1 MSVSFFR
8 SVASTNYPCFQSDN
22 GVDKDHLW
30 NHLWGLFTSQMWE
43 CHTDSNA
50 HNNYILL
57 AGMAPG
63 PASLESKQERP
74 SSDRQATVLLCCYHC
89 WPYPAD
95 LTGADAMNFILKIS
109 TVHTELALL
118 ETFLIITFEF
128 SRNLSADPDFLRHFD
143 VIQRLLSS
151 RPYFR
156 TTEVSGCRTWSTQLI
171 ALQQEPAVS
180 LKFTRLM
187 VIHPCMP
194 LR

>member
-1 MSVSFFR
+1 
-8 SVASTNYPCFQSDN
+8 
-22 GVDKDHLW
+22 
-30 NHLWGLFTSQMWE
+30 
-43 CHTDSNA
+43 
-50 HNNYILL
+50 
-57 AGMAPG
+57 MAPG

-118 ETFLIITFEF
+118 ETFLIITFKF
-128 SRNLSADPDFLRHFD
+128 SRDLSADPDFLRHFD